1 MAQLKSTPAYPH
13 NAARCIATLFHLQD
27 VPGSLAAVLARAQDS
42 ALNNAPCD
50 LRDLVFVPE
59 QISVVPAVLF
69 PKPRSS
75 RLFQYLKE
83 CPDAV
88 HLLSDAFKTGKD
100 ALFLCRL
107 TTDKNEVSR
116 WLTRMYNPCLI
127 VNNAEG
133 ELVIAAPLYSFVA

>member
-1 MAQLKSTPAYPH
+1 ML
-13 NAARCIATLFHLQD
+13 
-27 VPGSLAAVLARAQDS
+27 AQDS
-42 ALNNAPCD
+42 ALNNAPCN

-88 HLLSDAFKTGKD
+88 HLLSDAFKTGKE